1 MRHHIRPTARGH
13 APISPSRYFTTSPP
27 RHNYAATLKNLRIG
41 RNTRVIFQGFT
52 GRQATANAQESIK
65 WGTNIVGG
73 VVPDRQGEHLGLPVL
88 PSVRKAMEQLKPD
101 ATGIYVPASRAAQAI
116 EDAIEAE
123 VPLIV
128 AVAEHVPLHD
138 MLRVHSMLRTQTKSR
153 LVGPNSPGIINAAE
167 GENCRIGFQPL
178 GSFSPGCV
186 GIAARSGTLSYEAV
200 AATTRAKLGQ
210 SLCIGVG
217 GDILPGTDLVEALQV
232 LEADPNTKG
241 IALIGEIGGDGEI
254 MAAQWIKEYHDRT
267 PVEKRKPIV
276 AVIAGKQAPLDRVM
290 GHAGAFWL
298 PGEPHPNQ
306 KIAALKNAGAVLV
319 SHPAYIGRI
328 LKDRIKLGP
337 AQGHKDSTP
346 HEFDNGASFESV
358 DDFARAASR
367 GVPRQQHRGLHTSTR
382 GSGLAPSRPRM
393 PTSSV
398 HSHQARSLHL
408 DRAASQSLLRDE
420 GKAAELQFQTYPIR
434 YLALD
439 IDRTTRSQCLVT
451 AVIYK
456 DRDWRNPASFNKILL
471 PPSAKNGV
479 LSLKSKDS
487 HTVTIRLIE
496 QLQIMEHES
505 MNYRSAL
512 GRILRDLTRV
522 FYEKEARHVSLQFTV
537 NHKGK
542 QAFTVQDMRI
552 DLDDSA
558 YRSGGRLA
566 EVHEAYGALEARD
579 PGARQAEKSGIV
591 YHRLNP
597 RDRSCNIG
605 TLVNGAG
612 LAMNTVDALA
622 DAGGK
627 AANFLDTGG
636 KANSDTV
643 KKAIETILQD
653 DRVKVIF
660 VNIFGGLT
668 RGEMIAAG
676 LVHAYKNI
684 NIKVPIV
691 VRIRG
696 TNEWEAR
703 KAIEKSRVP
712 IYAYMHFDEAAA
724 AAIDIAKGAMPP
736 VQEPYL
742 EGEDEV
748 SELKDAIQLAAE
760 TIVEKGGLG
769 GEITEATHAEESAQ
783 APAEEAAEAIVSEE
797 TSQLEGE
804 VATEATGSKGFSQL
818 PVEEVTEA
826 IDSEATSSE
835 ATSEA
840 TNSEE
845 SSQPPAEEKTEP
857 AEDGLAQP
865 QHAEQ
870 ETLNSQEPEKKVED
884 TTTARPQGSDQ
895 VA

>member
-1 MRHHIRPTARGH
+1 MQSAMRHHMRPTARGH
-13 APISPSRYFTTSPP
+13 APISPSRCFTTSAP

-52 GRQATANAQESIK
+52 GRQATANAQDSIK

-88 PSVRKAMEQLKPD
+88 PSVRMAMEQLKPD

-232 LEADPNTKG
+232 LETDPNTKG

-267 PVEKRKPIV
+267 PAEKRKPIV
-276 AVIAGKQAPLDRVM
+276 AVIAGKHAPLDRVM

-319 SHPAYIGRI
+319 SHPAYIGRV
-328 LKDRIKLGP
+328 LKDRIKLEP
-337 AQGHKDSTP
+337 AQEDKDSTP

-367 GVPRQQHRGLHTSTR
+367 RVPQQQHRGLHTSTR

-393 PTSSV
+393 SKSSV
-398 HSHQARSLHL
+398 HHHQIRSLHL

-420 GKAAELQFQTYPIR
+420 GKAAELRFQTYPIR

-456 DRDWRNPASFNKILL
+456 GQDWRNPASFNKILL

-479 LSLKSKDS
+479 LSLNSKDS
-487 HTVTIRLIE
+487 HTVITKLIE
-496 QLQIMEHES
+496 QLQIMGHES
-505 MNYRSAL
+505 VNYRSAL

-522 FYEKEARHVSLQFTV
+522 FNEKEARHVSLQFAV
-537 NHKGK
+537 NQKGK
-542 QAFTVQDMRI
+542 QAFTMQDMRI

-643 KKAIETILQD
+643 KKAIEIILQD

-684 NIKVPIV
+684 NIEVPIV

-703 KAIEKSRVP
+703 KVIEKSRLP
-712 IYAYMHFDEAAA
+712 MYAYMHFDEAAA

-742 EGEDEV
+742 EGENEV
-748 SELKDAIQLAAE
+748 SGLKDAIQLAAE
-760 TIVEKGGLG
+760 TITEEGGSG
-769 GEITEATHAEESAQ
+769 GESTAATHAEESAHV
-783 APAEEAAEAIVSEE
+783 PAEEAPEAVISKE
-797 TSQLEGE
+797 TSQLP
-804 VATEATGSKGFSQL
+804 A
-818 PVEEVTEA
+818 EEVTEA
-826 IDSEATSSE
+826 TDSEATSSE
-835 ATSEA
+835 AIFEV

-845 SSQPPAEEKTEP
+845 SSQPPAKGATEP
-857 AEDGLAQP
+857 AEDDFSQP
-865 QHAEQ
+865 QDAEQ
-870 ETLNSQEPEKKVED
+870 ETQKSQEPEKKVEG
-884 TTTARPQGSDQ
+884 TTTAQSQGSDQ